1 MATTRAD
8 LRAKRWCMVM
18 SHTHTR
24 THARTRA
31 RTHTHTHTHAHT
43 HTQVMKRCKEA
54 NPRHGEVW
62 QRVVKQPGANLTEVE
77 QKLLEVVKA
86 VADR

>member
-1 MATTRAD
+1 
-8 LRAKRWCMVM
+8 
-18 SHTHTR
+18 
-24 THARTRA
+24 
-31 RTHTHTHTHAHT
+31 
-43 HTQVMKRCKEA
+43 MKRCKEA